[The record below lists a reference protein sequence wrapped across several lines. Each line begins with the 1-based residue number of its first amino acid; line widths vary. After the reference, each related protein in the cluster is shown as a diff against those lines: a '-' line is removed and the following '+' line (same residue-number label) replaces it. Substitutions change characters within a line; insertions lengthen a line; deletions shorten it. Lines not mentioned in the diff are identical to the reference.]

1 MALYCI
7 NTSQI
12 QTITQLPD
20 WQTNQLTNYKKDSP
34 SWEATSSSASQEIPC
49 IL

>member
-1 MALYCI
+1 MAFYWYFPNPNNYSTAWL
-7 NTSQI
+7 T
-12 QTITQLPD
+12 D
-20 WQTNQLTNYKKDSP
+20 ELTNYMKDSP